1 MEMLDRDSEP
11 VKWKI
16 AHEFAQWSTRAATQS
31 QGSNER
37 FPSKQADINRYLDT
51 VDFGPLFDRTL
62 GPIEEDE
69 FTEWHHEQVDRL
81 QERHM
86 NISVGWAAKMV
97 AIYLK
102 ITCYLSGFGREGLA
116 SIIHPPFDNIL
127 MEQIAE
133 HSFST
138 FPHDIKDRI
147 DDSDYQMAL
156 RNAEEVRADLLNAR
170 IEDIDDSL
178 YWEVLIVN
186 CELAAD
192 NLGCTPMEVEQLWTT
207 Q

>member
-1 MEMLDRDSEP
+1 MKMLDRDSEP

-69 FTEWHHEQVDRL
+69 FTEWHQEQVERL
-81 QERHM
+81 QGCHM
-86 NISVGWAAKMV
+86 NINVGWSAKMV

-127 MEQIAE
+127 MEKIAE
-133 HSFST
+133 HNFST
-138 FPHDIKDRI
+138 FPHEIKDWTKGN
-147 DDSDYQMAL
+147 YYEMAL
-156 RNAEEVRADLLNAR
+156 RNAEEVRADLVNAR
-170 IEDIDDSL
+170 IKDIDDSF
-178 YWEVLIVN
+178 YWDVLIVN
-186 CELAAD
+186 GELAAD
-192 NLGCTPMEVEQLWTT
+192 NLRCTLMEVEQLWTT
-207 Q
+207 